1 MTLSRA
7 VHRKKSEAVGCSQ
20 CDWVSQRVPLSE
32 NEIAECPRC
41 GHFLESGSKT
51 SSVKLVA
58 LSMAALLL
66 LLASVSVDFIRYS
79 TAGVEQSM
87 TLMDAAWQLSHLHE
101 KVLAVL
107 VLLTVIL
114 IPFLYLSSL
123 IWLYGTRQNSGKNEV
138 NRYVL
143 RMAVH
148 LKPWLMADVFLLGTL
163 VALVKISSLADVR
176 LLEGFWSFSGF
187 VVLLLFVYERAKYT
201 PAWQHF
207 AATKAPDHSV
217 VSGMTANEQG
227 LSPCPVCHAL
237 NRQDAKICYQCAE
250 PQTTAW
256 WCRPG
261 TTVALILAG
270 AIMLIPAHWLPVM
283 ETVRFGDSHT
293 ATIIG
298 GVTELWRSGDK
309 PVAVIVFVASLL
321 IPVAKILTL
330 ATLLLLAN
338 WQTPRVV
345 RHRLMLF
352 KVTDWIG
359 RWSMVD
365 IFVVAIL
372 VALVRSGAVM
382 SVYPGSAA
390 ISFAAAVILTMLAA
404 MSFDTRLFWREANK

>member
-1 MTLSRA
+1 MRLSQA
-7 VHRKKSEAVGCSQ
+7 VHRKKSEAIGCPQ
-20 CDWVSQRVPLSE
+20 CDWVSQRPPLSE
-32 NEIAECPRC
+32 NETAECPRC
-41 GHFLESGSKT
+41 GHFLESGGKT
-51 SSVKLVA
+51 SSTSLAAIA
-58 LSMAALLL
+58 LTALLFL
-66 LLASVSVDFIRYS
+66 LTSMSVDFVRYS
-79 TAGVEQSM
+79 AAGVEQSM
-87 TLMDAAWQLSHLHE
+87 TLVDAAWQLSHFHE

-114 IPFLYLSSL
+114 IPFLYLISL
-123 IWLYGTRQNSGKNEV
+123 LWLGSNSQKASANAA
-138 NRYVL
+138 NRYIL
-143 RMAVH
+143 RMTEH

-187 VVLLLFVYERAKYT
+187 VVLLLFVYERAKYM
-201 PAWQHF
+201 PMWRNF
-207 AATKAPDHSV
+207 AAAKEPEYVIA
-217 VSGMTANEQG
+217 SGMTATEQG

-237 NRQDAKICYQCAE
+237 NKQAAKSCYRCTE
-250 PQTTAW
+250 PQTTTW
-256 WCRPG
+256 WRKPG

-298 GVTELWRSGDK
+298 GVTELWASGDK
-309 PVAVIVFVASLL
+309 PVAIIVFVASLL

-330 ATLLLLAN
+330 ATLLVLAN
-338 WQTPRVV
+338 WQTPTVV

-382 SVYPGSAA
+382 SVYPGNAA
-390 ISFAAAVILTMLAA
+390 ISFAAAVVLTMLAA